1 MLSSPKREQNV
12 SRESGRKS
20 VADVMQGTGQV
31 PFQVALQAAGTKNFQ
46 TTHVFLFVKG
56 QFDFDTGGAGTL
68 IHSALTKVK
77 SRWDSPVVSD
87 VVGFPSLPPCP
98 KPLKLAPTHM

>member
-1 MLSSPKREQNV
+1 
-12 SRESGRKS
+12 
-20 VADVMQGTGQV
+20 MQGTGQV

-46 TTHVFLFVKG
+46 TTHVFLFVRG

-77 SRWDSPVVSD
+77 SRWDSPLVSD
-87 VVGFPSLPPCP
+87 VVGFLPCLPAPNPSNWRQHTCERR
-98 KPLKLAPTHM
+98 KVAQM